1 MNKDAVAE
9 MSQQYQ
15 VEAAQKLVPEGY
27 KQTEV
32 GVIPEDWSVGSLH
45 SVAAIERGKFSA
57 RPRNDPKYYGGEYP
71 FLQTGDIAHSQG
83 RIKSFTQTLNDA
95 GLAVSRLFPKGTLF
109 FTIAANIGDVGIADF
124 EAACPDS
131 IVGIIPRGKNSQEW
145 LLYELASRQEEFELL
160 ASPGAQ
166 LNLNLEKLRPFLIPV
181 PTVKEQTAIANA
193 LSDTDAL
200 LSELEKLI
208 AKKQA
213 IKTATMQQLLTGRTR
228 LPQFANHPDGSKK
241 GYKQSELGEI
251 PEDWDVKSVFELANF
266 QKSLF
271 DDGDWVEA
279 EHITNKG
286 IRLIQTGNIGIG
298 QYLEKGSKKYINEE
312 SFEKLK
318 CKELQEG
325 DLLICRLADP
335 AGRACIM
342 PNIGDSR
349 VITSVDVTIFRPT
362 KETTNRNFF
371 VQYFSSSEWFKSV
384 LEQVGGTTHKR
395 ISRGALGRISIPY
408 PKIDEQTAIATILSD
423 MDAEIQALEHR
434 LNKTRQIKQ
443 GMMQELLTGKTR
455 LVAPQVSK

>member
-1 MNKDAVAE
+1 MNKNAVAE
-9 MSQQYQ
+9 MSLQYQ

-32 GVIPEDWSVGSLH
+32 GVIPEDWGVGSLH

-71 FLQTGDIAHSQG
+71 FLQTGDIAHSKG
-83 RIKSFTQTLNDA
+83 RIKSFTQTLNGA
-95 GLAVSRLFPKGTLF
+95 GLVVSRLFPKGTLF

-181 PTVKEQTAIANA
+181 PTVKEQAAIANA

-228 LPQFANHPDGSKK
+228 LPQFAYHPDGSKK

-251 PEDWDVKSVFELANF
+251 PEDWIIAAIADQHEIATGNTPPTSDIRNYGGNY
-266 QKSLF
+266 LF
-271 DDGDWVEA
+271 VSPADLGNKKCIDKA
-279 EHITNKG
+279 EKTLSNKG
-286 IRLIQTGNIGIG
+286 
-298 QYLEKGSKKYINEE
+298 
-312 SFEKLK
+312 FA
-318 CKELQEG
+318 
-325 DLLICRLADP
+325 LARKFP
-335 AGRACIM
+335 AGSTLFTCIGSTIGKTGYATVDLTSNQQINAVF
-342 PNIGDSR
+342 PNENHDS
-349 VITSVDVTIFRPT
+349 
-362 KETTNRNFF
+362 NFT
-371 VQYFSSSEWFKSV
+371 YY
-384 LEQVGGTTHKR
+384 
-395 ISRGALGRISIPY
+395 ALTYIA
-408 PKIDEQTAIATILSD
+408 PKIKVLAGEQAVPLVNKTAFGQTLYYLPKKKQEQTAIATILAD
-423 MDAEIQALEHR
+423 MDEEIQALEHR

-455 LVAPQVSK
+455 LVVPQD